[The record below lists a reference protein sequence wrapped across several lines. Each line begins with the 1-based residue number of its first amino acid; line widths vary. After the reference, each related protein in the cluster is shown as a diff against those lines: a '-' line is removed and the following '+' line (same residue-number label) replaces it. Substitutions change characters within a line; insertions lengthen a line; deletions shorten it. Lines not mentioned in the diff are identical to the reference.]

1 MQVKLRRTDFAEP
14 YILRPLIMHLS
25 SIGVLR
31 SINIGADTLT
41 FTWPE
46 AFQMSP
52 LERAQTMAQSA
63 RAIVNISRQAQMG
76 HPLVTTQEARAILG
90 LPKDA
95 DIALPSPLDSM
106 EYLNKQKAP
115 QNMGEDDEGVEDEDS
130 EDSEDGEEDD
140 QDNN

>member
-1 MQVKLRRTDFAEP
+1 
-14 YILRPLIMHLS
+14 
-25 SIGVLR
+25 
-31 SINIGADTLT
+31 
-41 FTWPE
+41 
-46 AFQMSP
+46 
-52 LERAQTMAQSA
+52 MAQSA

-115 QNMGEDDEGVEDEDS
+115 QNMDEDDEGGEDEDG
-130 EDSEDGEEDD
+130 EDGGEDGEDGEDD
-140 QDNN
+140 QDNS